1 MFHRVD
7 YKNEPRLKPLTKG
20 LSNYDK
26 LQKDLNTP
34 VKDYNQIK
42 DLVELENNSIA
53 KLSNNTN
60 NIKSK
65 KSLEMMAHKKGK
77 TKK

>member
-42 DLVELENNSIA
+42 DLVENENNSIT
-53 KLSNNTN
+53 KLN
-60 NIKSK
+60 NINNKKSK
-65 KSLEMMAHKKGK
+65 NTVEIGAHKKVK
-77 TKK
+77 NKK